1 VSDCC
6 VMSNEQIFQLYHDK
20 NQLLFNEI
28 SHTLSLD
35 GFSGVFVR
43 ACSPCRY
50 LTTSGVFVRACS
62 PCRFELRSGQTKS
75 LKLVFDNSLLS
86 MYV

>member
-28 SHTLSLD
+28 SHTLNLD
-35 GFSGVFVR
+35 GFF
-43 ACSPCRY
+43 
-50 LTTSGVFVRACS
+50 
-62 PCRFELRSGQTKS
+62 
-75 LKLVFDNSLLS
+75 LVLHVDH
-86 MYV
+86 